1 MSDSF
6 EFKIDP
12 NKYRGLS
19 LEEARRAM
27 AEDERRAINEDP
39 RTRAFVRNM
48 ERREQERQA
57 EQQRLIEEDRHRQ
70 RAEVAAALEDER
82 QQRLRIWIARGGTE
96 PGFAEA
102 WPGML
107 QKILTERT
115 EAAAAEREREAFTA

>member
-1 MSDSF
+1 MLRFLDPPALASLRDAKTRERKRAMSDSF

-48 ERREQERQA
+48 ERREQARQA

-70 RAEVAAALEDER
+70 RAEVTAALEDER
-82 QQRLRIWIARGGTE
+82 QQRL
-96 PGFAEA
+96 
-102 WPGML
+102 
-107 QKILTERT
+107 
-115 EAAAAEREREAFTA
+115 